1 MSFIK
6 LKYKKIHPEAK
17 ITRPEKGNAGYDLHA
32 VSYSWNKDACAWMIK
47 TGICLEI
54 PEGYVGIIKDRSGQ
68 AKLSVETHAGVIDS
82 SYRGELIV
90 LLSARKL
97 VYDLVESLMPYSDI
111 IEQDYAF
118 KKYLGKFAQIVIVPY
133 LDLPLEET
141 TLSETERGDKGFG
154 SSGT

>member
-1 MSFIK
+1 M
-6 LKYKKIHPEAK
+6 
-17 ITRPEKGNAGYDLHA
+17 
-32 VSYSWNKDACAWMIK
+32 VK

-111 IEQDYAF
+111 IERDYAF